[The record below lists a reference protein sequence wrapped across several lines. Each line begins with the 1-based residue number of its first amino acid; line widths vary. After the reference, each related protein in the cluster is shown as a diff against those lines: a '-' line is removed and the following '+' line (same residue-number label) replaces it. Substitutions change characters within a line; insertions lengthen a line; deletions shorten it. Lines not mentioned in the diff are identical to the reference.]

1 MEELVKK
8 SRMQQMAYDYIK
20 NNIIEGRW
28 VNDVRLV
35 EQDISNELSI
45 SRTPIRE
52 AINCLIIEGYLEKE
66 ANRGVIVKKQTISTK
81 EFIERTQL
89 LELLLSNYLFQL
101 QVKHLKLPT
110 DEVLEKIEK
119 MKAQSDYTGKQK
131 ALGQCLESFLIE
143 MDNQLIKQLV
153 ISNFEELH
161 YVKFPNVPLLF
172 LYDEVSYCLTSV
184 CTHILSDSYEL
195 CRKDIRVFFNR
206 LNLELIDQQV

>member
-66 ANRGVIVKKQTISTK
+66 AWHSPVLG
-81 EFIERTQL
+81 
-89 LELLLSNYLFQL
+89 
-101 QVKHLKLPT
+101 PT
-110 DEVLEKIEK
+110 R
-119 MKAQSDYTGKQK
+119 S
-131 ALGQCLESFLIE
+131 
-143 MDNQLIKQLV
+143 
-153 ISNFEELH
+153 
-161 YVKFPNVPLLF
+161 
-172 LYDEVSYCLTSV
+172 
-184 CTHILSDSYEL
+184 
-195 CRKDIRVFFNR
+195 
-206 LNLELIDQQV
+206 